1 MPKTSLSIPA
11 VRQRTRLRVAVIQ
24 HRLKIAEHRQKL
36 AEARSQLAAVSPRKQ
51 QRE

>member
-11 VRQRTRLRVAVIQ
+11 VRQRTKLRVAVIQ

-51 QRE
+51 RE